1 MSVTNTISHG
11 SRELLSSRL
20 GFILIAAGCA
30 IGLGNVWRFPY
41 ITGQNGGA
49 VFVGIYL
56 ICLLII
62 GVPCVMMELAVGRA
76 SQRSAA
82 LAFDKIEPAG
92 TKWHWAKYPMILGPY
107 VLMSFYTVLTGWL
120 LYYLVSM
127 AMGDFSNMNQ
137 LPIEDMT
144 KVVSSKFS
152 SLLEDPYTMLS
163 YTIGVITIG
172 TLVCARGVQKGVE
185 FITKPMMLLLLGLL
199 VGLAIYSLTLEG
211 AAEGLKYY
219 LYPDFEKAAEVGW
232 IKVIYQA
239 LNQAFFTLSVGQG
252 SLLIFGSYID
262 KKRSLAH
269 ESIVIAMLDTFV
281 AIVAGLIIFPAC
293 MSFGISPDTGPN
305 LLFVSMLNVFSSMEF
320 GSIVGTVFFA
330 FMFFAALT
338 TVIAVM
344 ESIMALTM
352 ELFNTSRRLTVFIN
366 FLIITA
372 ISIPCVLGFNVWSDF
387 HPMGDGSIILDLEDF
402 IVSNNILPFG
412 ALFFVIF
419 CTFGWGFK
427 NFLAEVNTGK
437 GITLPK
443 FVKFYI
449 AFVLPIIIAFILIF
463 GYLNTFNISLP
474 SLEEISNWFN

>member
-1 MSVTNTISHG
+1 MSAKDTISHG
-11 SRELLSSRL
+11 TRELLSSRL

-30 IGLGNVWRFPY
+30 IGLGNIWRFPY

-76 SQRSAA
+76 SQRSVA
-82 LAFDKIEPAG
+82 LAFNRIEPSG
-92 TKWHWAKYPMILGPY
+92 TKWHLAKYPMMLGPY

-127 AMGDFSNMNQ
+127 AKGDFSNMHQ
-137 LPIEDMT
+137 MPVAEMT
-144 KVVSSKFS
+144 SIVSSKFS
-152 SLLEDPYTMLS
+152 SLLADPFTMLS
-163 YTIGVITIG
+163 FTVAVITAG
-172 TLVCARGVQKGVE
+172 TVVCARGVQKGVE
-185 FITKPMMLLLLGLL
+185 LVTKPMMLLLLILL
-199 VGLAIYSLTLEG
+199 VGLAAYSLTLEG
-211 AAEGLKYY
+211 ALEGVKYY
-219 LYPDFEKAAEVGW
+219 LYPDFERASKVGW
-232 IKVIYQA
+232 INVIYQA

-262 KKRSLAH
+262 KKRSLAQ

-293 MSFGISPDTGPN
+293 MSFGIQPDFGPN
-305 LLFVSMLNVFSSMEF
+305 LLFVSMLNVFASMEY
-320 GSIVGTVFFA
+320 GRIVGTVFFA

-352 ELFNTSRRLTVFIN
+352 EQFNLSRRCTVFLN
-366 FLIITA
+366 FLVILVV
-372 ISIPCVLGFNVWSDF
+372 SIPCVLGFNYWSDV
-387 HPMGDGSIILDLEDF
+387 HPLGGESIILDLEDF

-412 ALFFVIF
+412 SLFFVIF

-437 GITLPK
+437 GFALPK
-443 FVKFYI
+443 FIKFYV
-449 AFVLPIIIAFILIF
+449 AFILPIIVAFILIM
-463 GYLNTFNISLP
+463 GYLNTFNVSLP
-474 SLEEISNWFN
+474 SFAEIINWF